1 MQVFDYD
8 AFDATPLRRD
18 PYEHIVVADFVRKE
32 AREAIARDF
41 PPIDDAGSHPIEQ
54 ASCGPAFEAFRKEI
68 ESDEFRR
75 HFERKFG
82 LDLADHPM
90 MGTVREHVQEVDGS
104 IHTDSKT
111 KVVTILFYF
120 NDAWPH
126 EGGRLR
132 ILRSPDDI
140 EDYADEVSPLA
151 GTMLAFRR
159 SERSFHGHKPH
170 AGHRRMVQ
178 VHWVDAKRIERNER
192 KRRSL
197 RWRLKK
203 LLRLG

>member
-1 MQVFDYD
+1 MEFFDYE
-8 AFDATPLRRD
+8 AFEATPLLRE
-18 PYEHIVVADFVRKE
+18 PYEHVVVPAFVRAE
-32 AREAIARDF
+32 ALAAITRDY
-41 PPIDDAGSHPIEQ
+41 PAIDDQGSHPVE
-54 ASCGPAFEAFRKEI
+54 AVSSGPAFEAFWKEI
-68 ESDEFRR
+68 QSDGFRR

-82 LDLADHPM
+82 LDLTGHPLM
-90 MGTVREHVQEVDGS
+90 ATVREYVQEVDGA

-111 KVVTILFYF
+111 KVVTILLYF

-132 ILRSPDDI
+132 ILRSPSDLD
-140 EDYADEVSPLA
+140 DYADEVAPVA

-159 SERSFHGHKPH
+159 SEKSFHGHKPH

-178 VHWVDAKRIERNER
+178 VHWVDPKRVELNAQ

-203 LLRLG
+203 WLRLG

>member
-1 MQVFDYD
+1 VDFFDYE
-8 AFDATPLRRD
+8 AFEAAPLLRE
-18 PYEHIVVADFVRKE
+18 PYDHVVVPTFVRAE
-32 AREAIARDF
+32 ALPALARDF
-41 PPIDDAGSHPIEQ
+41 PAIDDAGSHPIE
-54 ASCGPAFEAFRKEI
+54 AVGCGPAFEAFWKEVQG
-68 ESDEFRR
+68 DAFRR
-75 HFERKFG
+75 CFERKFG
-82 LDLADHPM
+82 LDLSGHPM
-90 MGTVREHVQEVDGS
+90 MATVREYVQEVDGA

-120 NDAWPH
+120 NAAWPH
-126 EGGRLR
+126 AGGRLR
-132 ILRSPDDI
+132 VLRSPGDLD
-140 EDYADEVSPLA
+140 DYAEEVAPIA

-170 AGHRRMVQ
+170 AGHRRMLQ
-178 VHWVDAKRIERNER
+178 VHWVDPKRIELNAK